1 MLQQFKVSLKS
12 LKHLADTCGTT
23 TFAVVNAKRELMNY
37 HQQLFKKRRPP
48 PGRISGKVS
57 QFGTSAF
64 ENQLGLSQPGTA
76 VFKIKWGCPD
86 PGQSF

>member
-48 PGRISGKVS
+48 PESLGGIPKREM
-57 QFGTSAF
+57 TSP
-64 ENQLGLSQPGTA
+64 SSDS
-76 VFKIKWGCPD
+76 K
-86 PGQSF
+86 

>member
-57 QFGTSAF
+57 QSGTGTF
-64 ENQLGLSQPGTA
+64 ENHLELSQSGTGT
-76 VFKIKWGCPD
+76 FKNRITIIN
-86 PGQSF
+86 F